1 MTTLGVME
9 KRRVELIGGEWVVR
23 AVSGRQGQ
31 VESMIMVGLYD
42 LNGLFQLEGVC
53 DCNSLRKQTEAP

>member
-1 MTTLGVME
+1 MG
-9 KRRVELIGGEWVVR
+9 VR

>member
-1 MTTLGVME
+1 ME

-42 LNGLFQLEGVC
+42 LNGLFQLERVC
-53 DCNSLRKQTEAP
+53 DCNSLGKQTEAP